1 MKQGKTTF
9 FGLQIDVRRQEKLCA
24 DICDWLDRSATAKA
38 VSCFRQQSLNAVK
51 LPQAIGNPDLFYA
64 LENATCLS
72 ADGMGV
78 VWAARLMGIKLPQRV
93 TGIDLMKALLPR
105 FAKQGLSVFLLGAR
119 ADVLEKLSDKLRDTY
134 PDLVIAG
141 MHHGYEPD
149 DAKLAEIV
157 RKSGAD
163 ALFVA
168 LPSPRKELFV
178 EHFSVQTGCRFAM
191 GVGGAFDVLAGKVT
205 RAPLIWQKAGLE
217 FLWRIMCQ
225 PKYMIP
231 RYASGLVGFAKLVA
245 PGIVAHHA
253 KRLRHWAKQAAFIG
267 TVVPMI
273 LCAGEPHAQ
282 VVWADGFAQGDP
294 QVTADWMNAKLA
306 GISDPDDVQDVIDE
320 IVNRVLAPAD
330 EALSV
335 DIKDSEID
343 WQAADTSIR
352 ALLGLFDVVLAGM
365 GANSFLLEAVL
376 GGVVKQ
382 ILNIHPEPE
391 RLAGLVQTTAP
402 DLAARVFGV
411 GGRNRDGFSAPIL
424 VVQSGAPKPSPT
436 VIQQP
441 AKAPRVIQIPS
452 YQAFNTGTFAM
463 FADGAGWGVSDEE
476 KDTVRIPELENVS
489 PR

>member
-1 MKQGKTTF
+1 MTQGKTAF
-9 FGLQIDVRRQEKLCA
+9 FGLQVDVRRQEKLCA
-24 DICDWLDRSATAKA
+24 DICDWLEHSAKPKA
-38 VSCFRQQSLNAVK
+38 DPCFRQQSLNAVK
-51 LPQAIGNPDLFYA
+51 LPQAIGNRALFCA

-72 ADGMGV
+72 ADGMWI
-78 VWAARLMGIKLPQRV
+78 VWAARLMGINLTERV
-93 TGIDLMKALLPR
+93 TGIDLMSALLPR
-105 FAKQGLSVFLLGAR
+105 FAKQGVSVFLLGAR
-119 ADVLEKLSDKLRDTY
+119 EDVLEKLSIKISATY

-178 EHFSVQTGCRFAM
+178 EHFSAQTGCRFAM
-191 GVGGAFDVLAGKVT
+191 GVGGAFDVLAGDVT
-205 RAPLIWQKAGLE
+205 RAPLIWQRAGLE

-231 RYASGLVGFAKLVA
+231 RYARGLVGFAKLVV
-245 PGIVAHHA
+245 PRIVAHHT
-253 KRLRHWAKQAAFIG
+253 KRLRRWVKQVAFIG
-267 TVVPMI
+267 AFIPMM
-273 LCAGEPHAQ
+273 LCVGEPHAQ
-282 VVWADGFAQGDP
+282 VVWADDFAQGEP
-294 QVTADWMNAKLA
+294 QLTEDWMSAKLA
-306 GISDPDDVQDVIDE
+306 GISDPDDVQDVITE
-320 IVNRVLAPAD
+320 IVYMVLAPPD
-330 EALSV
+330 EALSA
-335 DIKDSEID
+335 DIKDREID

-352 ALLGLFDVVLAGM
+352 ALLGMLDVVLAGM

-382 ILNIHPEPE
+382 LLNIHPEPE
-391 RLAGLVQTTAP
+391 RLASLVQTTAP
-402 DLAARVFGV
+402 DLAARVFG
-411 GGRNRDGFSAPIL
+411 GEERNRDGFRDPIL
-424 VVQSGAPKPSPT
+424 VVQSGTQVSAPN

-452 YQAFNTGTFAM
+452 YQSLNSGTFAL
-463 FADGAGWGVSDEE
+463 FVDEATWGLADEE
-476 KDTVRIPELENVS
+476 KDTVRIPELEDVS